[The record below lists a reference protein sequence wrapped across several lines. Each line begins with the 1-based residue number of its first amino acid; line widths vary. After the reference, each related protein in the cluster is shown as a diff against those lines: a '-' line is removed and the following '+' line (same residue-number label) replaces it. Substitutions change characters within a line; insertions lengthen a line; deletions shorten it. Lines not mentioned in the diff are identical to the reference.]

1 MEEKEIVVKYYYQRR
16 TEVEVQYLEKD
27 TGYKL
32 AENENITGYV
42 GEKYKTEG
50 KEIPYYKFV
59 ESTKNTEGEMTKDK
73 ITVIYYYEK
82 QKFNLS
88 VDKWVSRVSVDGIGQ
103 VAQNYNT
110 KDQIYKLDIHRNKV
124 NTAEVKITY
133 TIRVTNIGEIEGTTN
148 RITEV
153 IPQGY
158 SFNQEDNKTYWE
170 ENNGILTTEEL
181 AEEIIKPGE
190 YREIEVVL
198 RWNKGD
204 GNFGQKNNTVVINE
218 LSNPAGYEDVNEE
231 DNSDRSEMLLTVATG
246 LDSADKA
253 IVIGIIEIVLI
264 ITLGLLLSYK
274 KKEKHN

>member
-1 MEEKEIVVKYYYQRR
+1 
-16 TEVEVQYLEKD
+16 
-27 TGYKL
+27 
-32 AENENITGYV
+32 
-42 GEKYKTEG
+42 
-50 KEIPYYKFV
+50 
-59 ESTKNTEGEMTKDK
+59 MTKDK

-158 SFNQEDNKTYWE
+158 NFNQEDNKTYWE

-181 AEEIIKPGE
+181 KEEIIKPGE